1 MQKIPSCKE
10 GSNEWFLMKCCVCF
24 VFLVTQHGYKGLL
37 SIPSIQKLTVWQYG
51 EITGRFMCK
60 EECVKSVKW
69 VQNNII
75 EDSGGRKRWH
85 SVVYLLQID
94 GENTGDFFDTYAAAF
109 IPDTETNRTV
119 YISVC
124 DDDLPE
130 ADETFTFYLTLPVS
144 FNFSIYLFPRKQQV
158 MWHKWIVFHKF
169 QGNLM
174 SLNPNR

>member
-1 MQKIPSCKE
+1 MVIWCIMQKIPNCKE
-10 GSNEWFLMKCCVCF
+10 GSCKWFWVKGYVCLGF
-24 VFLVTQHGYKGLL
+24 FFPGYSAWIWGA
-37 SIPSIQKLTVWQYG
+37 IICTFCPEINCMTAG
-51 EITGRFMCK
+51 EIAGRIMCK
-60 EECVKSVKW
+60 EECMKSVKW
-69 VQNNII
+69 VQNNI
-75 EDSGGRKRWH
+75 EDSGGRRRCH

-144 FNFSIYLFPRKQQV
+144 LNFSVYLTPQNS
-158 MWHKWIVFHKF
+158 
-169 QGNLM
+169 G
-174 SLNPNR
+174 